1 MRAHGNGCIWQ
12 AWVMATREPEGH
24 RLQETQQAER
34 ASVLG
39 LHGKVLVAGG
49 ATEVASVRSW

>member
-1 MRAHGNGCIWQ
+1 
-12 AWVMATREPEGH
+12 MATREPEGH
-24 RLQETQQAER
+24 GLQETQQAER

-49 ATEVASVRSW
+49 ATEVASVRSC